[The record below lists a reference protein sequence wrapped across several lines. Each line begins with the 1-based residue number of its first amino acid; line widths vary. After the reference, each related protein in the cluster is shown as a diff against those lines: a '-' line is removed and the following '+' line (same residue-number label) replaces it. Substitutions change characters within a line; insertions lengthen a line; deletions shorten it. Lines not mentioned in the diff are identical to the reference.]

1 MDEYTTFDDFI
12 ATIKSRDDVD
22 GVVAYRRMKDAS
34 KMDDSSDMD
43 VVALD
48 DSSSYEKQWAEAID
62 QALADAAIEAFKNN
76 IRDCITSVLKQDE
89 VSDRH
94 LKWLRAQ
101 MNKKIDILDK
111 IVHLSKTEDVT
122 HEEHGDDGR
131 REAEK
136 EH

>member
-1 MDEYTTFDDFI
+1 MNAHETFNDFI
-12 ATIKSRDDVD
+12 KEIESKRPHKTYSDFVDAIEGDD
-22 GVVAYRRMKDAS
+22 DAQ
-34 KMDDSSDMD
+34 
-43 VVALD
+43 AIILD
-48 DSSSYEKQWAEAID
+48 DNLSFEKQWAEAID

-76 IRDCITSVLKQDE
+76 IRDCIASVLKQDE

-122 HEEHGDDGR
+122 HEEHGDDSR
-131 REAEK
+131 REAEE